1 MVQNL
6 ENGQYLT
13 KLRPKA
19 TVALCQLSAQWPG
32 FLCHSV
38 GRLLNVQCS
47 WLQQQLLL
55 GGWDDK
61 TWAARVQS
69 LMESGL
75 ASGQN
80 HPRAPAKL
88 TPKYVSD

>member
-47 WLQQQLLL
+47 
-55 GGWDDK
+55 
-61 TWAARVQS
+61 
-69 LMESGL
+69 
-75 ASGQN
+75 
-80 HPRAPAKL
+80 
-88 TPKYVSD
+88 